1 MNLHK
6 KVEGILYNY
15 KKMKAEIE
23 SIKIEIKDIESQ
35 YEGVSGISY
44 EEKTGP
50 TNKFNSSVEN
60 EVTEKEYIISKLKRE
75 LNKKESIVK
84 KVDNAINNVLNETEK
99 KVIELKCFEGL
110 QYKYIEQKLSINK
123 DYACELKRKSI
134 EKMIPLICVKEYY
147 KEIT

>member
-15 KKMKAEIE
+15 KSIKAEIN
-23 SIKIEIKDIESQ
+23 SIKIEIEDIQSQ
-35 YEGVSGISY
+35 YEGISGISY

-60 EVTEKEYIISKLKRE
+60 ELSNKENMIIKLKRE
-75 LNKKESIVK
+75 LSRKESLVK
-84 KVDNAINNVLNETEK
+84 KVDNAIGTLNETER
-99 KVIELKCFEGL
+99 KVIEMKCFERL
-110 QYKYIEQKLSINK
+110 QYKYIEQRLSINK

-134 EKMIPLICVKEYY
+134 EKMISLICVREYY
-147 KEIT
+147 KEIAL